1 MKLKLSFSGASTLTL
16 KTKLVPTTFNFN
28 QISNN
33 KNVLGNNI
41 QKILSEFTNKLN
53 DTVVDFNF
61 PNYINYD
68 KISQNVFKNIND
80 SNYISFIVVINKDT
94 IDSVRML
101 NL

>member
-1 MKLKLSFSGASTLTL
+1 M
-16 KTKLVPTTFNFN
+16 
-28 QISNN
+28 
-33 KNVLGNNI
+33 
-41 QKILSEFTNKLN
+41 N

-94 IDSVRML
+94 IDSVRNAKFINVDIINNHFNKYENVYLFIFCNKLTSSGL
-101 NL
+101 NLPSNLILGSVLSMKKN